1 MRSLAILALLGLAS
15 AAEVERNNYLS
26 NRMYRA
32 NVAIANQSDSSSDS
46 ESESDEDVGVENQIM
61 FRPEDAG
68 KTFPGDVGRE
78 GYDRSKRIPVRF
90 SADSDDLFVRSMI
103 TKYAVETETEE
114 DKKAG
119 IEAGNPTGVFIMDE
133 TAAKAA
139 AYEVLDTHK
148 GITGAAADAYLAT
161 YFAKAWGHFD
171 VNKSGSIPVVRTPEF
186 MRFLCSDQNM
196 SLGQ

>member
-1 MRSLAILALLGLAS
+1 
-15 AAEVERNNYLS
+15 
-26 NRMYRA
+26 
-32 NVAIANQSDSSSDS
+32 
-46 ESESDEDVGVENQIM
+46 M

-68 KTFPGDVGRE
+68 KTYPGDVGRE
-78 GYDRSKRIPVRF
+78 GYDRSKRIPARF

-103 TKYAVETETEE
+103 TKYAVEGETEE

-119 IEAGNPTGVFIMDE
+119 IEAGNPTGVFTMDE
-133 TAAKAA
+133 IAAKAA

>member
-1 MRSLAILALLGLAS
+1 MRTFAILALLGLVS
-15 AAEVERNNYLS
+15 ATEVERNQYVS

-32 NVAIANQSDSSSDS
+32 NVALANQSESSSDS

-61 FRPEDAG
+61 FRPEDEG
-68 KTFPGDVGRE
+68 KTYPGDVGRE
-78 GYDRSKRIPVRF
+78 GYTRSKRIPARF
-90 SADSDDLFVRSMI
+90 SSDSDDLFVRSMI
-103 TKYAVETETEE
+103 TKYAVEGE
-114 DKKAG
+114 DG
-119 IEAGNPTGVFIMDE
+119 DGNPTGVFTMDE

-139 AYEVLDTHK
+139 AYETLNTHK
-148 GITGAAADAYLAT
+148 GISGTAADQYLAT

>member
-15 AAEVERNNYLS
+15 AADVERSQYLS

-32 NVAIANQSDSSSDS
+32 NVALANDSSSDSS

-61 FRPEDAG
+61 FRPSDEG
-68 KTFPGDVGRE
+68 KAYPGDVGRK
-78 GYDRSKRIPVRF
+78 GYTRGDRIPKRF
-90 SADSDDLFVRSMI
+90 SADDDDLFIRSMI
-103 TKYAVETETEE
+103 TKYAVEGETEE

-119 IEAGNPTGVFIMDE
+119 IKAGDPTGVFTMDE
-133 TAAKAA
+133 TAMKAA
-139 AYEVLDTHK
+139 AYEVLNTHK
-148 GITGAAADAYLAT
+148 GISGSAADQYLAT

-171 VNKSGSIPVVRTPEF
+171 VNKTGEIPVYRSAEF